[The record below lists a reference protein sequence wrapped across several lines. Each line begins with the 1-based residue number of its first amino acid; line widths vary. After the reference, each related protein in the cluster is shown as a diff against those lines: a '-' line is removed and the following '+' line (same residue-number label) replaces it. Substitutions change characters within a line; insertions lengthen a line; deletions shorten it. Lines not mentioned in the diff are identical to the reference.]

1 MYTLLT
7 LKKIN
12 DEEIS
17 GEEFYVI
24 EKFPSPQF
32 VTDENGM
39 IKIFPTYQDAFPE
52 ASECQQGYV
61 VSFSC

>member
-1 MYTLLT
+1 MYTMLT

-12 DEEIS
+12 DEKIS

-32 VTDENGM
+32 VTDENG
-39 IKIFPTYQDAFPE
+39 IVKIFLTYQEAYHE
-52 ASECQQGYV
+52 ASECQQGHV
-61 VSFSC
+61 VSFSS